1 MNVESQGTFNANT
14 TLGAYVLVQ
23 FRLFFFLTSEKQDN
37 MLQLREEPEVFQ
49 SNILQEMLLGCI
61 GNKIIDQ

>member
-1 MNVESQGTFNANT
+1 MWRARELSML
-14 TLGAYVLVQ
+14 TLHWEHMSWSNLD
-23 FRLFFFLTSEKQDN
+23 FFFLSSEKQDN
-37 MLQLREEPEVFQ
+37 MLQLRGEPEVFQ

>member
-1 MNVESQGTFNANT
+1 MWRARELSML
-14 TLGAYVLVQ
+14 TLHWEHMSWSNLDY
-23 FRLFFFLTSEKQDN
+23 FFFLTSEKQDN

>member
-1 MNVESQGTFNANT
+1 MWRARELSML
-14 TLGAYVLVQ
+14 TLHWEHMSWSNLD
-23 FRLFFFLTSEKQDN
+23 FFFLISEKQDN
-37 MLQLREEPEVFQ
+37 MLQLRGEPEVFQ